1 MLKLSQV
8 LEKGA
13 ADMELNIFVK
23 TAKLFSQAMFYRI
36 VRPTLSKLANGD
48 LTEVQLA
55 CLRFVYL
62 HPEPSIGAIA
72 DGLSFSNA
80 ASAKLVDLLVKK
92 KLLIREEDQH
102 DRRVLKIKLTPEGE
116 ELLLEIEK
124 IETEQ
129 FEVIIGRLQP
139 KELEAL
145 EAGLTAFLKAA
156 LREISEVEEIC
167 LRCGSHHLLNCPG
180 NIRYRELTGKD
191 KTKV

>member
-1 MLKLSQV
+1 
-8 LEKGA
+8 
-13 ADMELNIFVK
+13 MELNIFVK

-36 VRPTLSKLANGD
+36 VRPTLRKLAKGD

-72 DGLSFSNA
+72 EGLSFSNA
-80 ASAKLVDLLVKK
+80 ASAKLVDRLVKK

-129 FEVIIGRLQP
+129 FEAIIGRLQP
-139 KELEAL
+139 GELETL

-156 LREISEVEEIC
+156 LREVNEIDEIC

-180 NIRYRELTGKD
+180 NIRYREVTGKD
-191 KTKV
+191 KAKV